1 RSEPISPAPPSHTH
15 FDSIEGPLT
24 KATPDALTNSAQA
37 SNEIHW
43 TPDAE
48 KELGKIP
55 FFVRKKARKNTEAFA
70 VMQGI
75 SAITKDTLYE
85 AKAHYGR

>member
-1 RSEPISPAPPSHTH
+1 MRGQERVNFSR
-15 FDSIEGPLT
+15 EGSLPE
-24 KATPDALTNSAQA
+24 A
-37 SNEIHW
+37 SNTSSASDIAQIHW

-70 VMQGI
+70 ALQGI

>member
-1 RSEPISPAPPSHTH
+1 MRGQERVNFSR
-15 FDSIEGPLT
+15 EGPLT
-24 KATPDALTNSAQA
+24 KATSDALTNSVQA
-37 SNEIHW
+37 SSEIHW

-70 VMQGI
+70 ALQGI